1 MQRSWRQDSN
11 KLTFIICQPL
21 TTGDISYDE
30 ISQPISA
37 GKYDGSENMIGD
49 VNLFICNDEEDEEP
63 VGDDEHSQ
71 QPRLVGEIEI
81 MIAQQT
87 MQGKGLGK
95 AALEA
100 FLDYVFT
107 YEAAICTQY
116 MNEPVG
122 EGSIAPARPAADI
135 TPHQKSPTQTSF
147 KYLRV
152 KIGMDNTRSLRLFE
166 TLNFKKTSDHP
177 NYFGELELRRHTRGD
192 TQMDSGNAR
201 PGGRCCIFLE
211 YKRQG
216 G

>member
-1 MQRSWRQDSN
+1 MS
-11 KLTFIICQPL
+11 
-21 TTGDISYDE
+21 GISCDE

-49 VNLFICNDEEDEEP
+49 VNLFIYDDEEDEEP
-63 VGDDEHSQ
+63 VGDNEHSQ
-71 QPRLVGEIEI
+71 RPRLVGEIEI
-81 MIAQQT
+81 MIAQKT

-100 FLDYVFT
+100 FLDYVFA
-107 YEAAICTQY
+107 YEEAICTQY

-122 EGSIAPARPAADI
+122 DGSPAPARPAAAI
-135 TPHQKSPTQTSF
+135 TPDQKSPTQPSF

-152 KIGMDNTRSLRLFE
+152 KIGVDNMPSIRLFE

-177 NYFGELELRRHTRGD
+177 NYFGELELRRHSGGKR
-192 TQMDSGNAR
+192 QMDNGDVR
-201 PGGRCCIFLE
+201 PDGRCCIFLE